1 MSPSASSSETST
13 GLVFGDALGTV
24 GVANVAAQPGL
35 FGAPVDVLI
44 RLPDVLATA
53 AETEGL
59 EAHRFQGDVA
69 REDHQVGP
77 GNLAAV
83 LLLDRPEQPAGLVEA
98 DVVRPTVE
106 RGEALLAPAA
116 AAAAVAGAV
125 GAGAVPRHANE
136 QRAVVAEVG
145 RPPVLRVGHQRREIF
160 LHRRQVEALELFRVV
175 EVLAHRIGLGGMLV
189 QKVDFNWFGHQSR
202 FDVPPPAVC
211 LMGHWALVV
220 MLILLVVALYQCSV

>member
-1 MSPSASSSETST
+1 MSPSASSSDTST
-13 GLVFGDALGTV
+13 GARLVDALGTV
-24 GVANVAAQPGL
+24 RVADVAAQPGR
-35 FGAPVDVLI
+35 FGAPIDVVV

-59 EAHRFQGDVA
+59 ESHRFEGDVA

-83 LLLDRPEQPAGLVEA
+83 LLLDRPEEPARFVEA

-136 QRAVVAEVG
+136 QRAVVAEVR
-145 RPPVLRVGHQRREIF
+145 RPPILRVGHQGREIF
-160 LHRRQVEALELFRVV
+160 LHRRKVEALELFRVV

-189 QKVDFNWFGHQSR
+189 QKVEPQLVRPPVAVRRAFAGGMFERAFGFSCHAYSPR
-202 FDVPPPAVC
+202 GGHSLPA
-211 LMGHWALVV
+211 
-220 MLILLVVALYQCSV
+220 